1 MGWVYEVIGVGGW
14 EAVGVSGLRYGGEV
28 GRVWGVDVLCR
39 GRKGGREGGWDMV
52 KMLYLH

>member
-39 GRKGGREGGWDMV
+39 GRKGGWLGYGKNVVLTLM
-52 KMLYLH
+52 

>member
-1 MGWVYEVIGVGGW
+1 MGGW